1 MQVPPNLECKNNCIL
16 KLKRAIYGLKQ
27 SARAWNKRVDDCLL
41 ELGYVK
47 SKLEPCLYSKKFR
60 KERIITAVFVD
71 DFFIFS
77 NSETMTDELKKSL
90 MSNFNDNQG
99 AQRLTENPLFHKR
112 TKHIE
117 VRHNFVRESVANNL
131 VKIVYLP
138 TSVSVDLVVG

>member
-1 MQVPPNLECKNNCIL
+1 
-16 KLKRAIYGLKQ
+16 
-27 SARAWNKRVDDCLL
+27 
-41 ELGYVK
+41 
-47 SKLEPCLYSKKFR
+47 
-60 KERIITAVFVD
+60 
-71 DFFIFS
+71 
-77 NSETMTDELKKSL
+77 MTDELKKSL